1 MAKLLLTSTNY
12 KSFFWRKVVTVNK
25 KILVISSDYT
35 GHGHKSI
42 AESLQEQIGD
52 NEQTE
57 IHVVDGFALGGS
69 ALLNIGK
76 SYGPITRN
84 SAQLWNA
91 IWHLS
96 AMNSYVIDKGVENL
110 IKDDFMALLDEVK
123 PDVILSIHPNFN
135 GSVINILRK
144 ERIHIPFGT
153 LIADLVNIYPLWC
166 DPRADFILSPTKE
179 AKGKCL
185 EYGVPKERI
194 HVVGFPV
201 RQRFLKS
208 QRKPFEMKS
217 ELNFL
222 IMSGGEGVGDMNAIA
237 ENLLRDFNC
246 TVTIIAGR
254 NETLK
259 AELESSLK
267 ARFDNRV
274 DVIGFTKDIQDLML
288 AADIGIMRGSPNTM
302 FEAVATN
309 LPIIITGALPGQEK
323 DNPLFV
329 EKHHLGVY
337 CQDNENLKLI
347 IDQLLENDG
356 QKLKMIMESQRTFF
370 NPQAA
375 QDILNYLTSAEKAK
389 WKSKKRRRTPPLIRA
404 TRKSY
409 KKFKRRKPFNKLIRR
424 VG

>member
-1 MAKLLLTSTNY
+1 MAKLFITSD
-12 KSFFWRKVVTVNK
+12 KFKLSVCGGKMGTVNK
-25 KILVISSDYT
+25 KILIISSEHT

-42 AESLQEQIGD
+42 AESLQEKIGE
-52 NEQTE
+52 NEQIK

-76 SYGPITRN
+76 SYGPITRY

-91 IWHLS
+91 IWHVS
-96 AMNSYVIDKGVENL
+96 AMNTYVIDKGVENL
-110 IKDDFMALLDEVK
+110 IKDNFLVLLEEEK

-144 ERIHIPFGT
+144 ERIQIPFGT

-179 AKGKCL
+179 ARGKCL

-194 HVVGFPV
+194 RVVGFPV
-201 RQRFLKS
+201 RERFLGHH
-208 QRKPFEMKS
+208 RKPFEMKS
-217 ELNFL
+217 GLNFL
-222 IMSGGEGVGDMNAIA
+222 MMSGGEGVGDMNAIA
-237 ENLLRDFNC
+237 VNLLNHFDC
-246 TVTIIAGR
+246 TVTIIAGK

-259 AELESSLK
+259 AELENSLK
-267 ARFDNRV
+267 PRFDKRAE
-274 DVIGFTKDIQDLML
+274 VIGFTKNIQDLML
-288 AADIGIMRGSPNTM
+288 AADIGIVRGSPNTM

-323 DNPLFV
+323 DNPLFA
-329 EKHHLGVY
+329 EKHLLGVY
-337 CQDNENLKLI
+337 CQDNENLKSV

-356 QKLKMIMESQRTFF
+356 EKLKMIIEAQRRFI
-370 NPQAA
+370 NPNAA
-375 QDILNYLTSAEKAK
+375 QEILDYVTSAEKAK
-389 WKSKKRRRTPPLIRA
+389 LKSRKRRRTPLVRA
-404 TRKSY
+404 TRKSF
-409 KKFKRRKPFNKLIRR
+409 KKFKRTKPLKKLMRR

>member
-1 MAKLLLTSTNY
+1 MAKLFLTSDKF
-12 KSFFWRKVVTVNK
+12 KSVCGGKMGTVNK
-25 KILVISSDYT
+25 KILIISSEHT

-42 AESLQEQIGD
+42 AESLQEKIGE
-52 NEQTE
+52 NEQIK

-76 SYGPITRN
+76 SYGPITRY

-91 IWHLS
+91 IWHVS
-96 AMNSYVIDKGVENL
+96 AMNTYVIDKGVENL
-110 IKDDFMALLDEVK
+110 IKDNFLFLLEEEK

-144 ERIHIPFGT
+144 ERIQIPFGT

-179 AKGKCL
+179 ARGKCL

-194 HVVGFPV
+194 RVVGFPV
-201 RQRFLKS
+201 RERFLGHH
-208 QRKPFEMKS
+208 RKPFKMKS
-217 ELNFL
+217 GLNFL
-222 IMSGGEGVGDMNAIA
+222 MMSGGEGVGDMNAIA
-237 ENLLRDFNC
+237 VNLLNHFDC
-246 TVTIIAGR
+246 SVTIIAGK

-259 AELESSLK
+259 AELENSLK
-267 ARFDNRV
+267 PRFDKRAE
-274 DVIGFTKDIQDLML
+274 VIGFTNNIQDLML
-288 AADIGIMRGSPNTM
+288 AADIGIVRGSPNTM

-323 DNPLFV
+323 DNPLFA
-329 EKHHLGVY
+329 EKHLLGVY
-337 CQDNENLKLI
+337 CQDNENLKSV

-356 QKLKMIMESQRTFF
+356 EKLKMIIEAQSRFI
-370 NPQAA
+370 NPNAA
-375 QDILNYLTSAEKAK
+375 QEILDYVISAEKAK
-389 WKSKKRRRTPPLIRA
+389 LKSRKRRRTPLVRA
-404 TRKSY
+404 TRKSF
-409 KKFKRRKPFNKLIRR
+409 KKFKRTKPLKKLMRR

>member
-1 MAKLLLTSTNY
+1 MQIIVCGGKIG
-12 KSFFWRKVVTVNK
+12 TVNK
-25 KILVISSDYT
+25 KILIISSNYT

-42 AESLQEQIGD
+42 AESLQEKIGE
-52 NEQTE
+52 NERIE

-76 SYGPITRN
+76 SYGPITRH

-91 IWHLS
+91 IWHFS

-110 IKDDFMALLDEVK
+110 IKDNFMVLFDEVK

-144 ERIHIPFGT
+144 ERIQIPFGT

-185 EYGVPKERI
+185 EYGVPKEKI
-194 HVVGFPV
+194 HVVGFPI
-201 RQRFLKS
+201 RARFLDH

-222 IMSGGEGVGDMNAIA
+222 MMSGGEGVGDMNGIA
-237 ENLLRDFNC
+237 ENLLNHFDC

-254 NETLK
+254 NETLR

-267 ARFDNRV
+267 PRFDKRV
-274 DVIGFTKDIQDLML
+274 DVLGFTKNIQDFML

-302 FEAVATN
+302 FEEVATN

-323 DNPLFV
+323 DNPLFA
-329 EKHHLGVY
+329 EKHLLGVY
-337 CQDNENLKLI
+337 CQDNENLKSM
-347 IDQLLENDG
+347 IDQLLANDG
-356 QKLKMIMESQRTFF
+356 EKLKMIMESQRKFI
-370 NPQAA
+370 NPHAA
-375 QDILNYLTSAEKAK
+375 QDILDYVISAERVKL
-389 WKSKKRRRTPPLIRA
+389 KSRKRRRVPLVRA
-404 TRKSY
+404 TRKSFN
-409 KKFKRRKPFNKLIRR
+409 KFKRKKPFKKLIHR